1 MSRAFVQRKN
11 EMGLNG
17 SRSMERRTHRGAAS
31 TIYGA
36 LDLGTNNC
44 RLLMAR
50 PSKDGFRVVDAFS
63 RIVRLGEGLGVTQQ
77 LSEAAILRT
86 IEALK
91 ICRSKMDHRGVTR
104 ARLIAT
110 EACRAAKNSE
120 EFIARVEN
128 ETGLRLEIID
138 RETEAVLAASGCAA
152 LADPTAESVVLF
164 DIGGGSTEIVWLDQE
179 SQAKQTVR
187 RRIREWSSL
196 PVGVVSLAERHG
208 GRHVTPELYNI
219 MVGEVVE
226 LLQPFVQALGDAARP
241 INFHLLGTSG
251 TVTTLAGVHLGLP
264 RYDRR
269 AVDGIWMKSGE
280 ISVIVE
286 RLLKMTYQEREASAC
301 IGIERA
307 DLVLSGCAILDAIRQ
322 VFPSDRVR
330 VADRGLREGILMQL
344 MMDDGVWPQTRAGRS

>member
-17 SRSMERRTHRGAAS
+17 SRSMERGTNRGAAS
-31 TIYGA
+31 TVYGA

-63 RIVRLGEGLGVTQQ
+63 RIVRLGEGLGVTQH

-120 EFIARVEN
+120 AFIARVEN

-152 LADPTAESVVLF
+152 LADPAAESVVLF
-164 DIGGGSTEIVWLDQE
+164 DIGGGST
-179 SQAKQTVR
+179 R
-187 RRIREWSSL
+187 
-196 PVGVVSLAERHG
+196 
-208 GRHVTPELYNI
+208 
-219 MVGEVVE
+219 
-226 LLQPFVQALGDAARP
+226 
-241 INFHLLGTSG
+241 
-251 TVTTLAGVHLGLP
+251 
-264 RYDRR
+264 
-269 AVDGIWMKSGE
+269 
-280 ISVIVE
+280 
-286 RLLKMTYQEREASAC
+286 
-301 IGIERA
+301 
-307 DLVLSGCAILDAIRQ
+307 
-322 VFPSDRVR
+322 
-330 VADRGLREGILMQL
+330 
-344 MMDDGVWPQTRAGRS
+344 